1 MGMFGPND
9 PIVQVTTGNF
19 RTTVDQFDAT
29 QLNNKAQNA
38 LGTLYYDNAISVLNP
53 NGLMSVYKYV
63 RYNSVTNPALG
74 AAPGVVYY
82 TDETLTVVS
91 GTLADGLGG
100 SNLFAGWLMPNT
112 TDLPNLTAAKL
123 NGNFCWI
130 CVGGFLSQAV
140 SPALIVAGDNVI
152 PAAGN
157 FTTTRVASGVALVQ
171 RSAGIAMSAVAAN
184 KADFLV
190 PFVFA

>member
-1 MGMFGPND
+1 MGMFGPSNQTL
-9 PIVQVTTGNF
+9 QVTTGNF
-19 RTTVDQFDAT
+19 RTTVDPFDAT

-38 LGTLYYDNAISVLNP
+38 LGSLYFDNPVSVVNP
-53 NGLMSVYKYV
+53 NGLMSIYKYV
-63 RYNSVTNPALG
+63 RYNSVTNPALV
-74 AAPGVVYY
+74 AAPAIVYY

-91 GTLADGLGG
+91 GTLADGVGG
-100 SNLFAGWLMPNT
+100 ANLFAGWLMPNT

-140 SPALIVAGDNVI
+140 SPAAVAAGDNVI
-152 PAAGN
+152 ASVGN
-157 FTTTRVASGVALVQ
+157 FTTVRVASGTALIT
-171 RSAGIAMSAVAAN
+171 RPAGIALSAVANN